1 MHSKNLSRIIISIL
15 LLFILANCQA
25 AGAGTPAEKSA
36 IILIAEDPPSFNAM
50 ISDTGYDALVMELV
64 MLGMTDIDPAG
75 NIFTELAA
83 ELPTTENGGVVSDE
97 ETGTMQV
104 TWKMRQDV
112 QWQDGKP
119 VTADDVLFTWNAIMD
134 PETGTWIPGID
145 YVDDLEMIDDY
156 TFVIKYSTIY
166 PGYLTQLGGEQL
178 AIWPA
183 HYCDAEQGFAAW
195 DCGRQPLSDGPFM
208 LTDWVSG
215 DHMTFVR
222 NPNYY
227 QKDKPLIDKII
238 VRTIPDAA
246 VRKTMMIKGD
256 ADVDMWVTEP
266 IIVDL
271 QKEPTVNVSIS
282 PTNRWVMRLFMNQ
295 AAKGT
300 TDPEATPHPIFS
312 DVRVRQAVRMA
323 IDVDTILQQIF
334 FGLGKPVWNEFFRSP
349 YTCDIPKPKYNP
361 EAAKAL
367 LEQAGWKDTDG
378 DGVRECHGCLNAE
391 EGYKMKAEFITYSEF
406 GEPLLLTH
414 QLIAEM
420 LKNIGME
427 LKLTVVE
434 GSVLWADTASGG
446 IEQAGNFDIDLWDDG
461 YAGVDPTD
469 YVSELYAI
477 SSATPDYGWN
487 IVRWINEDFD
497 ARLNEV
503 FTLDEAYRKEVFC
516 QMAQILDEEA
526 PVILMFSAVNA
537 DAYSTRLEG
546 IQSNVND
553 LVTWNAADWKMK

>member
-1 MHSKNLSRIIISIL
+1 
-15 LLFILANCQA
+15 
-25 AGAGTPAEKSA
+25 
-36 IILIAEDPPSFNAM
+36 
-50 ISDTGYDALVMELV
+50 
-64 MLGMTDIDPAG
+64 
-75 NIFTELAA
+75 
-83 ELPTTENGGVVSDE
+83 
-97 ETGTMQV
+97 
-104 TWKMRQDV
+104 
-112 QWQDGKP
+112 
-119 VTADDVLFTWNAIMD
+119 
-134 PETGTWIPGID
+134 
-145 YVDDLEMIDDY
+145 
-156 TFVIKYSTIY
+156 
-166 PGYLTQLGGEQL
+166 
-178 AIWPA
+178 
-183 HYCDAEQGFAAW
+183 
-195 DCGRQPLSDGPFM
+195 
-208 LTDWVSG
+208 
-215 DHMTFVR
+215 
-222 NPNYY
+222 
-227 QKDKPLIDKII
+227 
-238 VRTIPDAA
+238 
-246 VRKTMMIKGD
+246 
-256 ADVDMWVTEP
+256 
-266 IIVDL
+266 
-271 QKEPTVNVSIS
+271 
-282 PTNRWVMRLFMNQ
+282 MRLFMNQ

-312 DVRVRQAVRMA
+312 DARVRQAVRMA

-349 YTCDIPKPKYNP
+349 YTCDIPKPKYDP

-516 QMAQILDEEA
+516 QMAQILDKEV

-553 LVTWNAADWKMK
+553 LVTWNAADWKIK